1 MRKAVFLLLLASG
14 LFALPEEKGGVK
26 SEEFNFEIRAPEDSV
41 DWEVKELSEEQVAAS
56 WQAHLYTEF
65 ADSDPPTY
73 SDVVVRVMPMASENI
88 RLGLDKIARKWEE
101 AMEGFL
107 DHKRD
112 RTTKAGKLGDQ
123 DCWIVDVK
131 GDFGSGIHQRTWL
144 LAKMGKF
151 MYVIHVDRNFKAIG
165 DELLEEEIQAIL
177 GSFKFLRIEKLEKHK
192 DAKKEDA
199 PGEAGP
205 GSKVAKKKV
214 DPELL
219 KKEKF
224 NEPFWRFKMVKP
236 EGLVK
241 LKVAEQDARQDIK
254 YLFMHDKDNSRLQ
267 IRIYAQTEKAKKW
280 TVDQLLDYKLEY
292 FQKEVKVA
300 KDPKIDKK
308 YKFPLAKKAIKI
320 ELTGRSTTTIRR
332 IWILAQC
339 KNDRQYQIEI
349 YLTGANG
356 PQVWDKTIAAFL
368 KGFKPFKR

>member
-1 MRKAVFLLLLASG
+1 MRKAALLLLLASG
-14 LFALPEEKGGVK
+14 LWALPDEKGVVK
-26 SEEFNFEIRAPEDSV
+26 SEEFNFEIRTPEDSV
-41 DWEVKELSEEQVAAS
+41 DWEVKEIDQEKDPTRK
-56 WQAHLYTEF
+56 AHFRTEF

-73 SDVVVRVMPMASENI
+73 ADVVVSVMPMAAENL

-112 RTTKAGKLGDQ
+112 RTTKAGKLGGQ
-123 DCWIVDVK
+123 DSWVVDVK

-144 LAKMGKF
+144 VAKMGKF

-165 DELLEEEIQAIL
+165 DEVLEEEIQAIL

-205 GSKVAKKKV
+205 GSKLVKKKV

-241 LKVAEQDARQDIK
+241 LKVDEQDAKQDIK
-254 YLFMHDKDNSRLQ
+254 YLFRHDKDNSRLQ

-280 TVDQLLDYKLEY
+280 TVDQLLDYKIEY

-308 YKFPLAKKAIKI
+308 YKFPLAKKAIRI
-320 ELTGRSTTTIRR
+320 ELVGRSTTTIRR

-356 PQVWDKTIAAFL
+356 PQVWDKTIKAFL